1 MEKPIIGV
9 TPLWDEEKNSYWML
23 PGYLEGV
30 KEAGAIPVILPL
42 TADGTD
48 IAQLMVLCD
57 GFLFTGGQ
65 DVDPRLYGEA
75 MKPFCGELCPARDAM
90 EQELL
95 RRALE
100 QDKPVLGI
108 CRGLQ
113 FLNAAL
119 GGTLY
124 QDLPT
129 EHPSEIRHSMKPPYD
144 RTAHTVHIWPLTPL
158 AALLE
163 KTELGVNSCHHQA
176 IKSLAPGLVEM
187 ARSEDDLIEAVYIP
201 GKTFVWAVQWHPEMS
216 LYTDEDSR
224 EIFEVFVRATNQK

>member
-1 MEKPIIGV
+1 MRWSRK
-9 TPLWDEEKNSYWML
+9 
-23 PGYLEGV
+23 
-30 KEAGAIPVILPL
+30 
-42 TADGTD
+42 
-48 IAQLMVLCD
+48 
-57 GFLFTGGQ
+57 
-65 DVDPRLYGEA
+65 
-75 MKPFCGELCPARDAM
+75 
-90 EQELL
+90 LL

-129 EHPSEIRHSMKPPYD
+129 EHPSEIGHSMKPPYD
-144 RTAHTVHIWPLTPL
+144 RTAHTVHMWTLTPL

-176 IKSLAPGLVEM
+176 IKTLAPDLVEM
-187 ARSEDDLIEAVYIP
+187 ARSEDDLIEAVYLP
-201 GKTFVWAVQWHPEMS
+201 GKTFVWGVQWHPEMS
-216 LYTDEDSR
+216 LHADADSR
-224 EIFEVFVRATNQK
+224 KIFEVFVRATNQK

>member
-1 MEKPIIGV
+1 
-9 TPLWDEEKNSYWML
+9 ML

-42 TADGTD
+42 TAEGTD
-48 IAQLMVLCD
+48 IAQLMALCD

-65 DVDPRLYGEA
+65 DVDPQLYGEA

-108 CRGLQ
+108 YRGLQ

-129 EHPSEIRHSMKPPYD
+129 EHPSEIGHSMKLPYD
-144 RTAHTVHIWPLTPL
+144 QAAHMVHILPDTPL
-158 AALLE
+158 AALLQ
-163 KTELGVNSCHHQA
+163 KQELGVNSCHHQA
-176 IKSLAPGLVEM
+176 VKTLAPGLVEM
-187 ARSEDDLIEAVYIP
+187 ARSTDDLIEAVYLP
-201 GKTFVWAVQWHPEMS
+201 GKTFVWGVQWHPEMS
-216 LYTDEDSR
+216 LRADEASR
-224 EIFEVFVRATNQK
+224 KIFETFVGAAI